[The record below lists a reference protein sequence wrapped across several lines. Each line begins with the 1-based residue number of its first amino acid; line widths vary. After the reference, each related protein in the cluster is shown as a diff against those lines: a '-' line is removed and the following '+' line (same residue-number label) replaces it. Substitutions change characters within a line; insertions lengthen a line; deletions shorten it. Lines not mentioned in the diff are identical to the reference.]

1 LLVLVDTSVWIEYFQ
16 RKDALIEKEMDG
28 LLRSEGVATAG
39 LVLAE
44 LRQGCRAPNQVR
56 LMLDAME
63 PLLYLESDRT
73 SWLKAGEIAAEAS
86 ARGYKLEVGDCLL
99 AAVALRER
107 CSLFTLD
114 RDFSHIPGL
123 KLYRFRSN

>member
-16 RKDALIEKEMDG
+16 RKNALIEKEVDG
-28 LLRSEGVATAG
+28 LLRSEEVATAG

-44 LRQGCRAPNQVR
+44 LRRGCRTLSQVR

-73 SWLKAGEIAAEAS
+73 SWLKAGEIAAEAN
-86 ARGYKLEVGDCLL
+86 ARGYKMEVGDCLL
-99 AAVALRER
+99 AAVVLREG

-114 RDFSHIPGL
+114 RDFSRVPGL
-123 KLYRFRSN
+123 KLHGFRYN